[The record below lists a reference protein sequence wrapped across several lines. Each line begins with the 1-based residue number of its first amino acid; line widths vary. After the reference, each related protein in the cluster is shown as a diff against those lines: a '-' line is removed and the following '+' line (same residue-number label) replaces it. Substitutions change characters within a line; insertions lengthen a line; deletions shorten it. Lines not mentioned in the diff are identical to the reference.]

1 MKKILV
7 PVDFSLGSINAFE
20 YAIEIANK
28 IEADLRVVHV
38 MTGKNYPITIAEQ
51 IGKVTESTVED
62 CMEILLGEKRGRYHV
77 PNGKLDYKVR
87 TGNVVKE
94 ISNQAKYDD
103 AMLIVVGTHGV
114 SGFEDNWIGS
124 NSYRLVSHCPC
135 PVLTIRNEFRFS
147 GVHRVIL
154 PIDITPGSR
163 LKVPAAAGFAKVF
176 NSDIFVVG
184 LRESSY
190 EFIFNRIRNSVK
202 QVQKY
207 LEKELDVTVK
217 TDMLSGKN
225 IVDQLIAYSKE
236 KEGDVIVVHLM
247 HSANTFDYLVN
258 YNANRLV
265 NQSYT
270 PVLFIPTK
278 E

>member
-1 MKKILV
+1 MRKILV
-7 PVDFSLGSINAFE
+7 PVDFSLGSINALE

-28 IEADLRVVHV
+28 VEADLRVVHV
-38 MTGKNYPITIAEQ
+38 MTGKNYPVKIADH
-51 IGKVTESTVED
+51 ISKVTEATVED
-62 CMEILLGEKRGRYHV
+62 CMEILLGEKRDRYRV
-77 PNGKLDYKVR
+77 PNGKIDYKVR

-135 PVLTIRNEFRFS
+135 PVLTIRNEFKYDGIR
-147 GVHRVIL
+147 RVIL
-154 PIDITPGSR
+154 PIDISPGSR
-163 LKVPAAAGFAKVF
+163 LKVPAAAGLAKVF

-190 EFIFNRIRNSVK
+190 EFIFNRIRVAVK
-202 QVQKY
+202 QVQKF

-217 TDMLSGKN
+217 SDMLSGNN
-225 IVDQLIAYSKE
+225 IVDKLIAYSKE
-236 KEGDVIVVHLM
+236 KQGDIIVVHLM
-247 HSANTFDYLVN
+247 HSSNTFDYLVN

-265 NQSYT
+265 NQSDT